1 MLNFGWAELMVIG
14 VVALIVIGPE
24 DLPDMFRQMGRFTAK
39 LRQMSREFSRAM
51 EQAAK
56 ETGVKDVTKDLKGL
70 TSPKAMGLD
79 AVKSA
84 ADKFEK
90 WDPIKNAAK
99 PSAPPMKPLVPAPMP
114 AVPAID
120 AAATSL
126 QSSATQPAAA
136 QVLSGDLTAAETD
149 PGPSDESEALDD
161 LADWQAD
168 LDAAV
173 PPAKPAHGA
182 ATQALYD
189 KQAAKA
195 AVIAEQTAKLKAID
209 DGTYQPQPSQ
219 PQPSILPPL
228 PAAQTQR
235 AAAPKKRVTKPK
247 AVAPDASTAPAAS
260 KAAVSITS
268 AAKAKSKPKP
278 NTLEPAAR
286 PVRKSSKKADP
297 S

>member
-14 VVALIVIGPE
+14 VVALIVIGPD

-39 LRQMSREFSRAM
+39 LRAMSRDFSRAM

-56 ETGVKDVTKDLKGL
+56 ETGVKDVAKDLRVI

-99 PSAPPMKPLVPAPMP
+99 PSVPMASAKPLVPAPMP
-114 AVPAID
+114 ATPV
-120 AAATSL
+120 AA
-126 QSSATQPAAA
+126 PAA
-136 QVLSGDLTAAETD
+136 VAETD
-149 PGPSDESEALDD
+149 PEALDD
-161 LADWQAD
+161 LIDWDADPV
-168 LDAAV
+168 AA
-173 PPAKPAHGA
+173 PTHGP

-209 DGTYQPQPSQ
+209 EGTYRPEPT
-219 PQPSILPPL
+219 ILPPQ
-228 PAAQTQR
+228 PKAAAPQTAAAVVKPR
-235 AAAPKKRVTKPK
+235 VAKPKPVAIAAAPKPRAKP
-247 AVAPDASTAPAAS
+247 ATAAAAS
-260 KAAVSITS
+260 K
-268 AAKAKSKPKP
+268 
-278 NTLEPAAR
+278 PA
-286 PVRKSSKKADP
+286 RKSSKKADP